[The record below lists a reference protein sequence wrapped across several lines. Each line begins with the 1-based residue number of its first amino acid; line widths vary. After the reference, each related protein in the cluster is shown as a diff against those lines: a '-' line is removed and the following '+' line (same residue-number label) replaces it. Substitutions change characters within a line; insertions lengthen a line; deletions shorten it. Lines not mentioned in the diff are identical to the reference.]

1 MNFIN
6 KMFLKLSA
14 PQKIALS
21 FVLVILSG
29 TIFLMM
35 PYTNR
40 NGIGLNL
47 LDALFTATS
56 ATCVTGLVTV
66 ITMEQ
71 FNLLGQIVI
80 LTLIQIGGLGLM
92 TIAAIFIIQIKTR
105 LSLNDK
111 LLMKEMLNQDSL
123 YEMHNFIRY
132 IIKYTLIFE
141 GIGAILLAIRFIP
154 EFGFAQGTFNSVF
167 IAISAF
173 CNAGFDNLSM
183 TSLMPYASDPLIN
196 LTVMS
201 LIALGGIGFT
211 VWFDFAH
218 KIKQLKG
225 KKFRITKLWKILS
238 LHTKIVLIM
247 TGTLILAP
255 AVTFFIL
262 EFNNP
267 GTIGTL
273 SLFDK
278 MMACLFQSVT
288 LRTAGFAT
296 IDYAFIRP
304 ATEFLM
310 IITMFIGGSPGGTAG
325 GVKTTTIAVLLL
337 LVISQL
343 KKGDDVVVFRRSISI
358 HVLIRAITIVMINL
372 ITLISGIFILTI
384 TENVDFIHIVFEAV
398 SAMATV
404 GLTTGIT
411 MGLTAVGKIVI
422 ITLMFIG
429 RIGIITLIIS
439 ILKGKGT
446 PKTITYPC
454 GNVIVG

>member
-1 MNFIN
+1 MNFLN

-40 NGIGLNL
+40 DGVGLNV

-66 ITMEQ
+66 VTMEQ
-71 FNLLGQIVI
+71 FNLIGQIVI

-132 IIKYTLIFE
+132 IIKYTIIFE
-141 GIGAILLAIRFIP
+141 GIGALILAFRFIP
-154 EFGFAQGTFNSVF
+154 EFGFAQGAFNSVF

-173 CNAGFDNLSM
+173 CNAGFDNISM
-183 TSLMPYASDPLIN
+183 TSLVPYASDPLIN
-196 LTVMS
+196 LTIMS
-201 LIALGGIGFT
+201 LIVLGGIGFT
-211 VWFDFAH
+211 VWFDFTH
-218 KIKQLKG
+218 KIRQLKG
-225 KKFRITKLWKILS
+225 KKFRIAKFWKILS
-238 LHTKIVLIM
+238 LHTKIVLLM
-247 TGTLILAP
+247 TGTLIVVP
-255 AVTFFIL
+255 AIVIFAL

-267 GTIGTL
+267 ATL
-273 SLFDK
+273 GALSFFDK
-278 MMACLFQSVT
+278 IMASLFQSVT

-337 LVISQL
+337 VVITQL
-343 KKGDDVVVFRRSISI
+343 KKRDDVVVFRRSVNV

-372 ITLISGIFILTI
+372 VTLLSGIFILCI
-384 TENVDFIHIVFEAV
+384 SENVDFLHIVFEAV

-404 GLTTGIT
+404 GLTAGIT
-411 MGLTAVGKIVI
+411 MGLSAVGKIVI
-422 ITLMFIG
+422 IALMFIG
-429 RIGIITLIIS
+429 RIGIITLVIS
-439 ILKGKGT
+439 ILKGKAT
-446 PKTITYPC
+446 SKTITYPC